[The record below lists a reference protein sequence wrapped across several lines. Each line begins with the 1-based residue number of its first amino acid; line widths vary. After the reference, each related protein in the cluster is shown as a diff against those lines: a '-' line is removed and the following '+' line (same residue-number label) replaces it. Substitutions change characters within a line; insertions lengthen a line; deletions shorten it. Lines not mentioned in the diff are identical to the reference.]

1 MCVYIYGGNLD
12 LITVFQNFYGCP
24 QSQYSSAHVIS
35 TISMYIS
42 LLHIRVKKVMD
53 TFYSVGLFRDGSD
66 LPKESMQKGPLMIR
80 VRAALD
86 GWRKSCSC
94 VPMISSTLAG
104 RKLY

>member
-1 MCVYIYGGNLD
+1 MLFRGN
-12 LITVFQNFYGCP
+12 
-24 QSQYSSAHVIS
+24 VIS
-35 TISMYIS
+35 TISTYSS
-42 LLHIRVKKVMD
+42 LLHIRVKKVTG

-80 VRAALD
+80 VRVRAALD